1 MPTKLKM
8 RRDTY
13 RYIESEI
20 RMFNETKKEY
30 ERRRAELLTDKNEP
44 DDAQSSSKPNVISN
58 PTERYAVR
66 LVSDRRLAK
75 LLVVISA
82 VEDVYGASSDVHKRF
97 IEMNYWQKPREKTI
111 EGIAVELNM
120 SVRNLYRLRNEIV
133 YSVAKLMG
141 EY

>member
-20 RMFNETKKEY
+20 RMYKETKREW
-30 ERRRAELLTDKNEP
+30 ERRRAELLTDRHEP

-58 PTERYAVR
+58 PTERYALR
-66 LVSDRRLAK
+66 LVADRRLTK
-75 LLVVISA
+75 LQTVIEA
-82 VEDVYGASSDVHKRF
+82 VENVYESSSEDHKRF

-111 EGIAVELNM
+111 DGIAIELKM